1 MSEPLV
7 VTIPHKLGR
16 EEALRRVKPALS
28 KASESFPAGDGAGGG
43 RQDSGGRKRYETG
56 SDAAV
61 AAAQIR
67 SGRSENYRWQRPDP
81 FGKEMTLEMTVRER
95 ASIDG

>member
-28 KASESFPAGDGAGGG
+28 KASESLPVLAVE
-43 RQDSGGRKRYETG
+43 QELW
-56 SDAAV
+56 SDDRMEFRVRAMG
-61 AAAQIR
+61 QWR
-67 SGRSENYRWQRPDP
+67 SATFR
-81 FGKEMTLEMTVRER
+81 
-95 ASIDG
+95 